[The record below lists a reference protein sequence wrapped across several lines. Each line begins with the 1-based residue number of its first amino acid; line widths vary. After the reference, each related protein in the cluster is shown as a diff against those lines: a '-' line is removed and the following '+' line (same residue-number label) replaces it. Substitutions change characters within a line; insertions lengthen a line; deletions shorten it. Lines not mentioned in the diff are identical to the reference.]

1 MFGQGQQRRTLV
13 AIVALALLVAGAGCG
28 GDGGDG
34 GGGAGGGGTG
44 ASDEET
50 FSHEE
55 FAITFKYPGNFEQ
68 GRVSEVAESAGGEP
82 EAQTALAIDEANA
95 IFLAKYDV
103 NAEVTKENID
113 SFVPQVDQVVQQLTG
128 TPASGRT
135 VEVAGLPAI
144 RYDDLDLRTPPQGQS
159 RLVFV
164 FDGNIEYLVNCQS
177 TPEERE
183 AVTRGCDRVLTT
195 MSKA

>member
-1 MFGQGQQRRTLV
+1 MLGRRQRTRTPLPV
-13 AIVALALLVAGAGCG
+13 LASLLLATLAAC
-28 GDGGDG
+28 G
-34 GGGAGGGGTG
+34 GGGGDAGGGGG
-44 ASDEET
+44 VPDEKT
-50 FSHEE
+50 FSHED
-55 FAITFKYPGNFEQ
+55 FAVTFKYPGNLQQ

-128 TPASGRT
+128 NPVSGTT

-144 RYDDLDLRTPPQGQS
+144 RYDDLALTTPPQGQS
-159 RLVFV
+159 RLVFI
-164 FDGNIEYLVNCQS
+164 FDGSVEYMVNCQS

-183 AVTRGCDRVLTT
+183 AITRGCDRALTT